1 MSVGIEAEIATRRR
15 RIALRF
21 LSSSSET
28 ALAQTQPQTQTQTQ
42 TQTQPL
48 RRVALIRHP
57 AMAQCYLPL
66 RYI

>member
-1 MSVGIEAEIATRRR
+1 MGVGIEAEISTWRR

-28 ALAQTQPQTQTQTQ
+28 ALAQTQTQTQ